1 VAMEDAL
8 GFTIGLG
15 IVLQIDRICRQVTL
29 HSPVPSVNGVDAIRL
44 GDVTVDPE
52 TFEDRIL

>member
-1 VAMEDAL
+1 
-8 GFTIGLG
+8 
-15 IVLQIDRICRQVTL
+15 L
-29 HSPVPSVNGVDAIRL
+29 HSPVTSVNGVDAIRL